1 MSRAANCSRPFE
13 RISFADQ
20 ALQAFGTRGASCFSG
35 TLNKQ
40 MPDNA
45 CVQSKFDGL
54 WYQCDNGSWVDRFTD
69 PEPCNGVHPLGADR
83 IRPSP
88 PACARRSPA

>member
-1 MSRAANCSRPFE
+1 MTGTAPTATAAGNDHTADCHRPFAV
-13 RISFADQ
+13 RSAQFANQ
-20 ALQAFGTRGASCFSG
+20 ALSAFGNRGASCFSG
-35 TLNKQ
+35 TLNKE

-69 PEPCNGVHPLGADR
+69 PEPCNGIHPL
-83 IRPSP
+83 
-88 PACARRSPA
+88 